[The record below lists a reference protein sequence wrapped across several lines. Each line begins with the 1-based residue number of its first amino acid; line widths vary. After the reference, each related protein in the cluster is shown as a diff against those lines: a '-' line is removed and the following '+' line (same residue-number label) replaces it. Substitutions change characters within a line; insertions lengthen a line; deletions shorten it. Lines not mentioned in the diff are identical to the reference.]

1 MLQKILVFL
10 LSLLLLF
17 VVAFGYLLWF
27 ANTGQGRQTISA
39 TASDWFDRDVE
50 YSGSAHLLAEWPPT
64 VRFSGFRIGNM
75 EDGRAD
81 DMLNIKEAQVSWSPF
96 ALLRGAIKLPYIFV
110 DGGELHLE
118 RLADNRAN
126 WRFGGKDEPD
136 DEDGDNETMLELG
149 TLYLRDATV
158 SYYDA
163 PQNIDLKIAARTEE
177 KALFAEGNGTY
188 LGQPFALNFQGAA
201 IMEAR
206 EDAPYPFEGRLTVG
220 RTTVTADGTL
230 KNPTQL
236 EGMDVQ
242 FGLSGE
248 DASELFPLFGIALP
262 PTAPYNIMGNL
273 QYADKVW
280 NFNGF
285 VGSMGESDIAG
296 DVEWDASGDRPMLT
310 ADFFSQRLD
319 FKDLSFLIGSERGAL
334 ESNENPYVIPNVSLD
349 ITRMAAMDA
358 DVEFTGKQLIAPN
371 LPLDDFYLY
380 LTLEDRLLRID
391 PVAFGTADGEV
402 TANLRVDA
410 RKEPVDI
417 TSDFRFSKLSL
428 ARLTEGL
435 KESLPNAKTS
445 NGLIGGGAQL
455 KGQGKSLKEMLSTA
469 NGNIGIGMEGG
480 ELSNL
485 LVELMGLDL
494 AQSLGFM
501 LTGDKTVPVRCG
513 VGDFAV
519 KDGIMQSR
527 AVVLDTVDTKVLGE
541 GTINLE
547 NERMNLRLLAQPKD
561 STLAS
566 LRTPLRVEG
575 TLQNPDVIIEKTAL
589 LARGAGAVAL
599 SAVLTPAAGAL
610 ALLEPSTG
618 EDSDCAALLSQMRS
632 RIQNSGEVPVNVPLE
647 ETDAAREAEEAA
659 SDTAEE
665 PPMDKGEPM
674 RPDPAGENIVTHPG
688 EANPIKR

>member
-1 MLQKILVFL
+1 MLQKIAVFL

-39 TASDWFDRDVE
+39 TASDWLDREVE
-50 YSGSAHLLAEWPPT
+50 YSGSARLLPKWPPT
-64 VRFSGFRIGNM
+64 VRFSEFRIGNM
-75 EDGRAD
+75 DDGRAD

-96 ALLRGAIKLPYIFV
+96 ALLRGAVKLPYVFV

-126 WRFGGKDEPD
+126 WRFGAEDEPD
-136 DEDGDNETMLELG
+136 EDDGDNETMLELG
-149 TLYLRDATV
+149 TLYLRDAVV

-163 PQNIDLKIAARTEE
+163 PQNIDLTISANTEKGQLE
-177 KALFAEGNGTY
+177 ATGSGTY
-188 LGQPFALNFQGAA
+188 LGKRFALEFNGAE
-201 IMEAR
+201 ILEAR
-206 EDAPYPFEGRLTVG
+206 EDAPYLFDAMVTVG
-220 RTTVTADGTL
+220 ATTLTADGTL
-230 KNPTQL
+230 QNPTQL
-236 EGMDVQ
+236 AGMDVQ
-242 FGLSGE
+242 LGLRGE

-262 PTAPYNIMGNL
+262 PTAPYDIRGGL
-273 QYADKVW
+273 TYADALWK
-280 NFNGF
+280 FDGF
-285 VGSMGESDIAG
+285 VGTMGESDIGGA
-296 DVEWDASGDRPMLT
+296 VIWDASGKRPKLT

-334 ESNENPYVIPNVSLD
+334 ENDESPYVIPDVPLD

-380 LTLEDRLLRID
+380 ITLEDRLLRID
-391 PVAFGTADGEV
+391 PVAFGTADGDV
-402 TANLRVDA
+402 TAKMRVDA
-410 RKEPVDI
+410 RQEPVDI

-455 KGQGKSLKEMLSTA
+455 KGQGKSLKEMLATA

-494 AQSLGFM
+494 AQSLGFV
-501 LTGDKTVPVRCG
+501 LTGDKTVPVRCA

-519 KDGIMQSR
+519 ENGTMQSR

-561 STLAS
+561 ATFAS

-618 EDSDCAALLSQMRS
+618 EDSDCDALLQQMAA
-632 RIQNSGEVPVNVPLE
+632 RIEGSEEIPVNQPLDE
-647 ETDAAREAEEAA
+647 IDAAREAQENTSAEEAT
-659 SDTAEE
+659 DEDGQE
-665 PPMDKGEPM
+665 DM